1 MKISNETK
9 VGILATVAIAV
20 LIIGYSFLKGNDVFT
35 SENKFYASYDRVDG
49 LSVSKPVMVNG
60 YQIGR
65 VSKMTLQPNGEILT
79 EFKINQDYAIP
90 ANTVARIASTDL
102 LGGKAIVFE
111 LGDSKNYAEDG
122 DTLQANIQ
130 RNILEQVEPVQKKA
144 EAVVAVLDSVLT
156 SINNTI
162 NADFQHNFNRSIASI
177 ANTLNTLE
185 HTTTQVDAIV
195 GTQRTKLSNI
205 LSNVESISANFKNNG
220 DRITSILTNLET
232 VTDGVA
238 KANFEQTI
246 QNANTAVADLQ
257 HIVDNINSGKGS
269 VGLLLNDEELYNNL
283 NNASKN
289 LDCLM
294 LDLREHPSRYVHFS
308 IFGKKNKDKEEAPTK
323 DSAR

>member
-35 SENKFYASYDRVDG
+35 SENKFYAFYDRVDG

-79 EFKINQDYAIP
+79 EFKINHDYAIP
-90 ANTVARIASTDL
+90 ANTIARIASTDL

-111 LGDSKNYAEDG
+111 LGDSKNYAQDG

-205 LSNVESISANFKNNG
+205 LSNVEAISANFKNNN
-220 DRITSILTNLET
+220 DRITAILTNLET

-257 HIVDNINSGKGS
+257 HIVDNINNGKGS

-308 IFGKKNKDKEEAPTK
+308 IFGKKNKDKEEATTK
-323 DSAR
+323 E

>member
-20 LIIGYSFLKGNDVFT
+20 LIIGYSFLKGNDVFS
-35 SENKFYASYDRVDG
+35 SENTYYATYDRVDG

-65 VSKMTLQPNGEILT
+65 VSKMQLLPDGNILT
-79 EFKINQDYAIP
+79 EFKIKHDYAIP

-111 LGDSKNYAEDG
+111 LGDSQLYANDG

-144 EAVVAVLDSVLT
+144 EAVVAVLDSVLS
-156 SINNTI
+156 SINNTV
-162 NADFQHNFNRSIASI
+162 NADFQRNFNRSIASI

-185 HTTTQVDAIV
+185 HTSAQVDAIV
-195 GTQRTKLSNI
+195 GTQRTKLANI
-205 LSNVESISANFKNNG
+205 LSNVESISANFKNNNEK
-220 DRITSILTNLET
+220 INNILGNLNT
-232 VTDGVA
+232 VTDQVA
-238 KANFEQTI
+238 KANFQQTI
-246 QNANTAVADLQ
+246 SNANAAVADFQ
-257 HIVDNINSGKGS
+257 NIIDNINNGKGS
-269 VGLLLNDEELYNNL
+269 VGLLLNDDKLYDNL

-289 LDCLM
+289 LDNLM
-294 LDLREHPSRYVHFS
+294 IDLKQNPHRYVHFS
-308 IFGKKNKDKEEAPTK
+308 IFGRKRD
-323 DSAR
+323 

>member
-1 MKISNETK
+1 MRISNETK

-35 SENKFYASYDRVDG
+35 NENTFYATYDRVDG

-65 VSKMTLQPNGEILT
+65 VSKMKLQPNGDILT
-79 EFKINQDYAIP
+79 QFKIKQDYAVP
-90 ANTVARIASTDL
+90 ANTIARIASTDL

-111 LGDSKNYAEDG
+111 LGDSDRYAEDG
-122 DTLQANIQ
+122 DTLKANIQ

-144 EAVVAVLDSVLT
+144 EAVVAVLDSVLG

-162 NADFQHNFNRSIASI
+162 NADFQRNFNRSIASI

-205 LSNVESISANFKNNG
+205 LSNVEAISANFKNNG
-220 DRITSILTNLET
+220 ERINNVMGNLESI
-232 VTDGVA
+232 TDQVA
-238 KANFEQTI
+238 KANFQQTI
-246 QNANTAVADLQ
+246 DSANAAVADLQ
-257 HIVDNINSGKGS
+257 SIVNNINNGNGS
-269 VGLLLNDEELYNNL
+269 VGMLLNDEELYNNL

-289 LDCLM
+289 LDNLM
-294 LDLREHPSRYVHFS
+294 IDLKQNPGRYVHFS
-308 IFGKKNKDKEEAPTK
+308 IFGRKN
-323 DSAR
+323 

>member
-49 LSVSKPVMVNG
+49 LSVSKPVMENG

-65 VSKMTLQPNGEILT
+65 VSKMSLQPNGEILT

-90 ANTVARIASTDL
+90 ANTIARIASTDL

-111 LGDSKNYAEDG
+111 LGDSPAYAKDG
-122 DTLQANIQ
+122 DTLRANIQ

-144 EAVVAVLDSVLT
+144 EAVVAVLDSGLT

-162 NADFQHNFNRSIASI
+162 NQDFQHNFNRSIASI

-185 HTTTQVDAIV
+185 HTTSQADAII
-195 GTQRTKLSNI
+195 GTQRTKLANI
-205 LSNVESISANFKNNG
+205 LSNVEDISANFKNNNE
-220 DRITSILTNLET
+220 RISSILTNLDQ
-232 VTDGVA
+232 VTDQVA
-238 KANFEQTI
+238 KANSQQTI
-246 QNANTAVADLQ
+246 TYANTAVADLQ
-257 HIVDNINSGKGS
+257 KIVDNI
-269 VGLLLNDEELYNNL
+269 
-283 NNASKN
+283 
-289 LDCLM
+289 
-294 LDLREHPSRYVHFS
+294 H
-308 IFGKKNKDKEEAPTK
+308 
-323 DSAR
+323 

>member
-35 SENKFYASYDRVDG
+35 SENTFYAAYDRVDG

-65 VSKMTLQPNGEILT
+65 VSKMKLQSNGEILT
-79 EFKINQDYAIP
+79 EFKIKQDYAIP
-90 ANTVARIASTDL
+90 ANTIARIASTDL

-111 LGDSKNYAEDG
+111 LGDSDLYAQDG
-122 DTLQANIQ
+122 DTLKANIQ

-156 SINNTI
+156 SINSTI
-162 NADFQHNFNRSIASI
+162 NTDFQRNFNRSIASI

-205 LSNVESISANFKNNG
+205 LSNVEAISSNFKDNGEKINNVLSNLESVTDQVARANFK
-220 DRITSILTNLET
+220 
-232 VTDGVA
+232 
-238 KANFEQTI
+238 QTI
-246 QNANTAVADLQ
+246 DNANSAVADLQ
-257 HIVDNINSGKGS
+257 SIVNNINNGKGS
-269 VGLLLNDEELYNNL
+269 VGLLLNDEALYDNL

-289 LDCLM
+289 LDSLM
-294 LDLREHPSRYVHFS
+294 IDLKQRPGRYVHFS
-308 IFGKKNKDKEEAPTK
+308 IFGRKSD
-323 DSAR
+323 

>member
-1 MKISNETK
+1 MRISNETK

-35 SENKFYASYDRVDG
+35 NENTFYATYDRVDG

-65 VSKMTLQPNGEILT
+65 VSKMRLQANGDILT
-79 EFKINQDYAIP
+79 EFKIKQDYAVP
-90 ANTVARIASTDL
+90 ANTIARIASTDF

-111 LGDSKNYAEDG
+111 LGDSDRYAEDG
-122 DTLQANIQ
+122 DTLKANIQ

-144 EAVVAVLDSVLT
+144 EAVVALLDSVLG

-162 NADFQHNFNRSIASI
+162 NADFQRNFNRSIASI

-205 LSNVESISANFKNNG
+205 LSNVEAISTNFKNNG
-220 DRITSILTNLET
+220 ERINNVMGNLESI
-232 VTDGVA
+232 TDQVA
-238 KANFEQTI
+238 KANFQQTI
-246 QNANTAVADLQ
+246 DSANAAVADLQ
-257 HIVDNINSGKGS
+257 SIVNNINSGKGS
-269 VGLLLNDEELYNNL
+269 VGMLLNDEELYNNL

-289 LDCLM
+289 LDNLM
-294 LDLREHPSRYVHFS
+294 IDLKQNPGRYVHFS
-308 IFGKKNKDKEEAPTK
+308 IFGRKH
-323 DSAR
+323 

>member
-1 MKISNETK
+1 MRISNETK

-35 SENKFYASYDRVDG
+35 SENTFYASYDRVDG

-65 VSKMTLQPNGEILT
+65 VSKMQLQSSGKILT
-79 EFKINQDYAIP
+79 EFKIKQDYAIP
-90 ANTVARIASTDL
+90 ANTIARIASTDL

-111 LGDSKNYAEDG
+111 LGDSPTYANDG
-122 DTLQANIQ
+122 DTLRANIQ

-144 EAVVAVLDSVLT
+144 EAVVAVLDSVLS

-195 GTQRTKLSNI
+195 GTQRTKLANI
-205 LSNVESISANFKNNG
+205 LSNVEAISANFKNNG
-220 DRITSILTNLET
+220 DKITNILGNLES
-232 VTDGVA
+232 VSDKAA
-238 KANFEQTI
+238 KADFERTI
-246 QNANTAVADLQ
+246 NNANAAVADLQ
-257 HIVDNINSGKGS
+257 NIVNNINSGKGS
-269 VGLLLNDEELYNNL
+269 VGLLLNDEKLYDNL

-289 LDCLM
+289 LDNLM
-294 LDLREHPSRYVHFS
+294 IDLKENPSRYVHFS
-308 IFGKKNKDKEEAPTK
+308 IFGKKRD
-323 DSAR
+323 

>member
-35 SENKFYASYDRVDG
+35 NENTYYATYDRVDG

-65 VSKMTLQPNGEILT
+65 VSKMQLLASGDILT
-79 EFKINQDYAIP
+79 EFKIKHDYAIP
-90 ANTVARIASTDL
+90 ANTIARIASTDL

-111 LGDSKNYAEDG
+111 LGNSNLYAEDG
-122 DTLQANIQ
+122 DTLRANIQ

-144 EAVVAVLDSVLT
+144 EAVVAVLDSVLS
-156 SINNTI
+156 SINNTV
-162 NADFQHNFNRSIASI
+162 NADFQRNFNRSIASI

-195 GTQRTKLSNI
+195 GTQRTKLANI
-205 LSNVESISANFKNNG
+205 LSNVEAISANFKNNN
-220 DRITSILTNLET
+220 DRITNILNNLDS
-232 VTDGVA
+232 VTDQVA
-238 KANFEQTI
+238 KANFQQTI
-246 QNANTAVADLQ
+246 NSANTAVADLQ
-257 HIVDNINSGKGS
+257 GIVDNINNGKGS
-269 VGLLLNDEELYNNL
+269 VGLLLNDEKLYDNL

-289 LDCLM
+289 LDNLM
-294 LDLREHPSRYVHFS
+294 IDLKQNPGRYVHFS
-308 IFGKKNKDKEEAPTK
+308 IFGRKGD
-323 DSAR
+323 

>member
-35 SENKFYASYDRVDG
+35 SENTYYATYDRVDG

-65 VSKMTLQPNGEILT
+65 VSKMKLQPNGEILT
-79 EFKINQDYAIP
+79 EFKIKQDYAIP
-90 ANTVARIASTDL
+90 ANSIARIASTDL

-111 LGDSKNYAEDG
+111 LGDSDLYAADG
-122 DTLQANIQ
+122 DTLKANIQ

-162 NADFQHNFNRSIASI
+162 NTDFQRNFNRSIASI

-205 LSNVESISANFKNNG
+205 LSNVEAISANFKNNG
-220 DRITSILTNLET
+220 EKINNVLSNLEN
-232 VTDGVA
+232 VTDQVA
-238 KANFEQTI
+238 KANFKQTI
-246 QNANTAVADLQ
+246 DSANAAVADLQ
-257 HIVDNINSGKGS
+257 SIVNNINEGKGS
-269 VGLLLNDEELYNNL
+269 VGLLLNDEELYDNL

-289 LDCLM
+289 LDNLM
-294 LDLREHPSRYVHFS
+294 IDLKQHPGRYVHFS
-308 IFGKKNKDKEEAPTK
+308 IFGRKGD
-323 DSAR
+323 

>member
-35 SENKFYASYDRVDG
+35 SENTYYATYDRVDG

-65 VSKMTLQPNGEILT
+65 VSKMQLLTSGNILT
-79 EFKINQDYAIP
+79 EFKIKHDYAIP
-90 ANTVARIASTDL
+90 ANTIARIASTDL

-111 LGDSKNYAEDG
+111 LGNSSRYAEDG
-122 DTLQANIQ
+122 DTLRANIQ

-144 EAVVAVLDSVLT
+144 EAVVAVLDSVLS

-177 ANTLNTLE
+177 ANTLSTLE

-195 GTQRTKLSNI
+195 GTQRTKLANI
-205 LSNVESISANFKNNG
+205 LSNVEAISANFKNNN
-220 DRITSILTNLET
+220 DRITNILNNLDS
-232 VTDGVA
+232 VTDQVA
-238 KANFEQTI
+238 KANFQQTI
-246 QNANTAVADLQ
+246 TSANTAVADLQ
-257 HIVDNINSGKGS
+257 HIVDNINNGKGS
-269 VGLLLNDEELYNNL
+269 VGLLLNDEKLYNNL

-289 LDCLM
+289 LDNLM
-294 LDLREHPSRYVHFS
+294 IDLKQNPGRYVHFS
-308 IFGKKNKDKEEAPTK
+308 IFGRKGD
-323 DSAR
+323 

>member
-20 LIIGYSFLKGNDVFT
+20 LIIGYSFLKGNDVFSSDRT
-35 SENKFYASYDRVDG
+35 YYATYDRVDG

-65 VSKMTLQPNGEILT
+65 VSKMQLLASGEILT
-79 EFKINQDYAIP
+79 EFKIKHDYAIP
-90 ANTVARIASTDL
+90 ANTIARIASTDL

-111 LGDSKNYAEDG
+111 LGDSPEYAEDG
-122 DTLQANIQ
+122 DTLRANIQ

-162 NADFQHNFNRSIASI
+162 NQDFQRNFNRSIASI

-195 GTQRTKLSNI
+195 GTQRTKLANI
-205 LSNVESISANFKNNG
+205 LSNVEDISANFKNNNE
-220 DRITSILTNLET
+220 RISSILTNLDQ
-232 VTDGVA
+232 VTDQVA
-238 KANFEQTI
+238 KANFQQTI
-246 QNANTAVADLQ
+246 DHANTAVADLQ
-257 HIVDNINSGKGS
+257 KIVDNIHNGKGS
-269 VGLLLNDEELYNNL
+269 VGLLLNDDKLYDNL

-289 LDCLM
+289 LDNLM
-294 LDLREHPSRYVHFS
+294 IDMKQNPGRYVHFS
-308 IFGKKNKDKEEAPTK
+308 IFGRKGD
-323 DSAR
+323 

>member
-35 SENKFYASYDRVDG
+35 SENTFYATYDRVDG

-65 VSKMTLQPNGEILT
+65 VSKMKLQSNGEILT
-79 EFKINQDYAIP
+79 EFKIKQDYAIP
-90 ANTVARIASTDL
+90 ANTIARIASTDL

-111 LGDSKNYAEDG
+111 LGDSDVYASDG
-122 DTLQANIQ
+122 DTLKANIQ

-156 SINNTI
+156 SINGTI
-162 NADFQHNFNRSIASI
+162 NTDFQRNFNRSIASI

-205 LSNVESISANFKNNG
+205 LSNVEAISANFKNNG
-220 DRITSILTNLET
+220 DKITNVLSNLEN
-232 VTDGVA
+232 VTDQVA
-238 KANFEQTI
+238 KANFKQTI
-246 QNANTAVADLQ
+246 DSANAAVADLQ
-257 HIVDNINSGKGS
+257 SIVNNINNGKGS
-269 VGLLLNDEELYNNL
+269 VGLLLNDEQLYDNL

-289 LDCLM
+289 LDNLM
-294 LDLREHPSRYVHFS
+294 IDLKQNPGRYVHFS
-308 IFGKKNKDKEEAPTK
+308 IFGRKND
-323 DSAR
+323 